1 MDSHDGW
8 RLRPVA
14 QPVSYLDPL
23 SGQWVSGSFETA
35 VNPMPMG
42 PQWPNPWAVAPMQ
55 VAPMQEA
62 VPVTAP
68 VAAPFPAAD
77 TIPPP

>member
-23 SGQWVSGSFETA
+23 SGQWISGSFETA
-35 VNPMPMG
+35 VKSE
-42 PQWPNPWAVAPMQ
+42 QRAAV
-55 VAPMQEA
+55 
-62 VPVTAP
+62 VTSPAAAGAGRPP
-68 VAAPFPAAD
+68 VADFSGFGPDLPTWAL
-77 TIPPP
+77 